1 MRELETVK
9 RELGSATTE
18 LSERKA
24 FEETVKKAVEQYLAK
39 KYAPL
44 TKAQMVYGGDFE
56 EIRVA
61 YGYGFI
67 SRRAFDKL
75 SDLRN
80 EKENDSTAQL
90 MEEVVAMLQR
100 READLVQRIDRL
112 HREIEEIDNQKGG
125 QQ

>member
-1 MRELETVK
+1 MRELETLK
-9 RELGSATTE
+9 RELRSTTTE

-44 TKAQMVYGGDFE
+44 TKAQMVYGEDFE
-56 EIRVA
+56 EIREA
-61 YGYGFI
+61 YGYGLI

-100 READLVQRIDRL
+100 READFVQRIDRL
-112 HREIEEIDNQKGG
+112 HREIEEINNQKGG

>member
-9 RELGSATTE
+9 RELRSATTE

-44 TKAQMVYGGDFE
+44 TKAQMVYGEDFE

-67 SRRAFDKL
+67 RRRVFDKL

-90 MEEVVAMLQR
+90 MEEVVAMLHR

>member
-9 RELGSATTE
+9 RELRSATTE

-44 TKAQMVYGGDFE
+44 TKAQMVYGEDFE

-61 YGYGFI
+61 YGYGLI

-100 READLVQRIDRL
+100 READLDSALIGYIAKL
-112 HREIEEIDNQKGG
+112 KK
-125 QQ
+125 

>member
-9 RELGSATTE
+9 RELRSATTE

-44 TKAQMVYGGDFE
+44 TKAQMVYGEDFE

-61 YGYGFI
+61 YGYGLI